1 MNNDI
6 INKDLWFYDFEV
18 FPYYWL
24 VEFKNRKTGERV
36 EIDSVSNTSQDLIN
50 FYNLHKNDF
59 FSGYYTKSYDVPIWQ
74 SIMAGM
80 NPYETS
86 KKIQNNQ
93 KVSSIIPRNIKSLYP
108 ILNYDGYDGQHSLK
122 QIEGFM
128 GDDIEETQ
136 VDFDLDRPLTEEE
149 IELTKKYCRHD
160 VDEYEK
166 YFEYKE
172 QDSGDFKAQLLVLD
186 YFNLDLSNIEKTGT
200 QLTAIVLDTIQQ
212 HTMSD
217 EFDLRFPQT
226 AILNKQEYKE
236 LFDWYLK
243 PENWCYRKIF
253 ATDKKQSGNWKRENS
268 AIIGGI
274 PHTLGYGG
282 IHGCI
287 DNFHY
292 KGIIICLDVAS
303 LYPSLMIIYE
313 LLSRKIINSKKYAT
327 IKETRIEFKKVKNI
341 IQLALKLILN
351 KTYGGLKDRNN
362 AMYDPLMSNL
372 VCIFGQML
380 LVDLIEKIEVEEL
393 GKLCQSNTDGIYITV
408 DNSKNVEKIKEIA
421 HEWELRTGLELEFE
435 IYDEIYQKDVNNYI
449 MIKEE
454 NGKKKYKCKGAYLKK
469 KKPFDNDLPILTT
482 ALVEFFIN
490 GTPIEETI
498 NNCDELIQF
507 QKIIK
512 LTEKYHKV
520 VLGKPKIIKLSKS
533 GKDKYIQIVENEELI
548 NGKVQRV
555 FASKNPL
562 HKGIYKIKKE
572 DDCEVA
578 EKISYTAN
586 NIFIDNSDIHN
597 KKCPDYL
604 DKEYYIRLAKE
615 RLNQILTPEEVKVDN
630 IPIFLYNCMLD
641 NNNYIDFLKTVNEQI
656 KPTNKV
662 FQKYI
667 IANCC
672 NIYGKTKKLLDFI
685 PYFSYLYGKKNINVN
700 NLQKKFSSEIVNI
713 ILKNSQM
720 NITGKTLTLKDN
732 CLQEIFNSIPNEE
745 LKVSE
750 ILLTQADLFEELRYT
765 NPEIDNDLWIVQNY
779 SVNIKP
785 TVIIYQ
791 LSTGK
796 IEYCF
801 VNEKI
806 FSILPLQDG
815 DIIKINK
822 FQYHNALKIN
832 GKNDKGINILVEDEN
847 KQNLYIEKYSIV
859 ERLFKSKAEDNNS

>member
-1 MNNDI
+1 MNIDI
-6 INKDLWFYDFEV
+6 INRDLWFYDFEV

-36 EIDSVSNTSQDLIN
+36 EIDSVSNSPQDLIN

-59 FSGYYTKSYDVPIWQ
+59 FSGYYTKSYDVLIWQ
-74 SIMAGM
+74 SIMGGM
-80 NPYETS
+80 NPYEIS

-93 KVSSIIPRNIKSLYP
+93 KVYNIIPKNIKSLYP

-128 GDDIEETQ
+128 GDDIKETQ
-136 VDFDLDRPLTEEE
+136 VDFDLNRPLTKEE

-160 VDEYEK
+160 VDEYAK
-166 YFEYKE
+166 YFELKE
-172 QDSGDFKAQLLVLD
+172 QDTGDFKAQLLVLE

-200 QLTAIVLDTIQQ
+200 QLTAIVLNAIQQ

-217 EFDLRFPQT
+217 EFNLRFPHT
-226 AILNKQEYKE
+226 AILNKEEYKNI
-236 LFDWYLK
+236 FNWYLK

-253 ATDKKQSGNWKRENS
+253 ATDKKQSGNWKRENN

-274 PHTLGYGG
+274 PHVLGYGG
-282 IHGCI
+282 IHGCK

-292 KGIIICLDVAS
+292 KGILVCLDVAS

-313 LLSRKIINSKKYAT
+313 LLSRKIIDSKKYAE

-341 IQLALKLILN
+341 IQSALKLILN

-362 AMYDPLMSNL
+362 LMYDPLMSNL

-380 LVDLIEKIEVEEL
+380 LVDLIEKVEKY
-393 GKLCQSNTDGIYITV
+393 GKLCQSNTDGIYIAV
-408 DNSKNVEKIKEIA
+408 DNFEMVEKIKNIA
-421 HEWELRTGLELEFE
+421 HEWEVRTGLELECE
-435 IYDEIYQKDVNNYI
+435 IYNEIYQKDVNNYI

-454 NGKKKYKCKGAYLKK
+454 NGKKKYKCKGSYLKK

-482 ALVEFFIN
+482 ALIEYFVN
-490 GTPIEETI
+490 NTPIEETI
-498 NNCDELIQF
+498 NDCNDLMQF

-520 VLGKPKIIKLSKS
+520 VLGKPKTIKISKN
-533 GKDKYIQIVENEELI
+533 GKEKYIQIIENEEQI

-562 HKGIYKIKKE
+562 HNGIYKIKKE
-572 DDCEVA
+572 DKYEVA

-604 DKEYYIRLAKE
+604 DKNYYIELAKE
-615 RLNQILTPEEVKVDN
+615 RLKQILIPEEEKIDN
-630 IPIFLYNCMLD
+630 TPIFLYNCMQD
-641 NNNYIDFLKTVNEQI
+641 NNNYVDFLKAVNEQI
-656 KPTNKV
+656 KPSNKS

-667 IANCC
+667 IADCC
-672 NIYGKTKKLLDFI
+672 NTYGKTKKLLDFI
-685 PYFSYLYGKKNINVN
+685 PYFSYLYGKKNININ
-700 NLQKKFSSEIVNI
+700 TLQKKFSSEIMAI
-713 ILKNSQM
+713 ILKNSQI
-720 NITGKTLTLKDN
+720 NITGKTLVINDN
-732 CLQEIFNSIPNEE
+732 CLQKIFDSIPNEE
-745 LKVSE
+745 LNIND
-750 ILLTQADLFEELRYT
+750 ILLTQADLFEELRYI
-765 NPEIDNDLWIVQNY
+765 NPKLEDDLFVVQNY

-791 LSTGK
+791 LSTGR

-806 FSILPLQDG
+806 FKILPLRDG
-815 DIIKINK
+815 DIIKVNK
-822 FQYHNALKIN
+822 FKYHNALKIQ
-832 GKNDKGINILVEDEN
+832 GKDNNGINILIEDE
-847 KQNLYIEKYSIV
+847 KQQNLYIEKYSIV
-859 ERLFKSKAEDNNS
+859 ERLFKSKLEDEKY